1 VQRIVSGHGIGERY
15 ELGDVLGQG
24 GAATVYRALDRH
36 TGRQVAIKLYETALS
51 TGDRPQHR
59 AELAALVRLQHPGLV
74 RLYDAGFHD
83 GCAFLVMQL
92 IDGEPLSQ
100 RIARGAL
107 PVATVVELGW
117 QLASTLAYVHARGV
131 IHRDVK
137 PGNVLVDATDR
148 CFLTDFGVSRL
159 VDATR
164 CTVSGLALGTP
175 AFLAPEQVRG
185 RRLGP
190 AIDIYA
196 LGLVLLEA
204 LTGTKEYPGGAV
216 ESAVARLH
224 RSPHIPPTLPARLRF
239 LLRAMTVDDPAVRP
253 DAATVASRLT
263 ALRDGDRT
271 VESFSVRHGPRRFRW
286 SVGALLLAGAA
297 ATMGVLTLSV
307 PVDRDPVRAPVPVEH
322 GQLSALPSVPPDV
335 AAERLPVLPAPPVT
349 DAVAVADAS
358 IGVPTAARPEPP
370 PESAGLDAVPRRGD
384 PRPSDDDASSG
395 ASDAGGEGESEGE
408 QGSAANQGG
417 GNSERGAAKSER
429 RAAAAKAD
437 AGKNGKSGNGKS
449 DD

>member
-1 VQRIVSGHGIGERY
+1 VEQIVSRHGIGERY
-15 ELGDVLGQG
+15 ELGDVLGRG

-36 TGRQVAIKLYETALS
+36 TGRHVAIKLYEIALS
-51 TGDRPQHR
+51 TGDRPQHQ
-59 AELAALVRLQHPGLV
+59 AELSALVRLRHPGLA
-74 RLYDAGFHD
+74 RLYDTGIHRD
-83 GCAFLVMQL
+83 CVFLVMQL

-100 RIARGAL
+100 RIERGPL

-164 CTVSGLALGTP
+164 CTVSGMALGTP

-185 RRLGP
+185 QRLGP

-224 RSPHIPPTLPARLRF
+224 RPPHIPPTLPARLRF

-253 DAATVASRLT
+253 DAATVASRLR

-271 VESFSVRHGPRRFRW
+271 VETPTVRPGPRRHRW
-286 SVGALLLAGAA
+286 SAGLLLLAGAA
-297 ATMGVLTLSV
+297 ATMGVLTSSM
-307 PVDRDPVRAPVPVEH
+307 PAGRDPVRAPVP
-322 GQLSALPSVPPDV
+322 LSAFPSVPPGV
-335 AAERLPVLPAPPVT
+335 ADRLPARSASPVT
-349 DAVAVADAS
+349 DAVAEAA
-358 IGVPTAARPEPP
+358 PTAAGGSIEAPTAVRPEPP
-370 PESAGLDAVPRRGD
+370 PVPADLDAVSRRGD
-384 PRPSDDDASSG
+384 PRPSEDDARNDV
-395 ASDAGGEGESEGE
+395 SDGQGE
-408 QGSAANQGG
+408 QGSAASQDDGKAEG
-417 GNSERGAAKSER
+417 KAAQAERKANANAK
-429 RAAAAKAD
+429 
-437 AGKNGKSGNGKS
+437 KNGKSNNGKS

>member
-1 VQRIVSGHGIGERY
+1 VEQIVSGHGIGERY
-15 ELGDVLGQG
+15 ELGDVLGRG

-36 TGRQVAIKLYETALS
+36 IGRHVAIKLYETALS

-59 AELAALVRLQHPGLV
+59 AELAALVRLHHPGLV
-74 RLYDAGFHD
+74 RLHD
-83 GCAFLVMQL
+83 TGIHDDCVFLVMQL

-100 RIARGAL
+100 RIARGPL
-107 PVATVVELGW
+107 PVGTVVELGW
-117 QLASTLAYVHARGV
+117 QLASTLAYVHAHGV

-148 CFLTDFGVSRL
+148 SFLTDFGVSRL

-164 CTVSGLALGTP
+164 CTVSGMALGTP

-185 RRLGP
+185 QRLGP

-224 RSPHIPPTLPARLRF
+224 RPPQIPPTLPARLRF

-271 VESFSVRHGPRRFRW
+271 VETVTAGHGPRRHRW
-286 SVGALLLAGAA
+286 SAGLLLLAGAA
-297 ATMGVLTLSV
+297 ATMGVLTSSM
-307 PVDRDPVRAPVPVEH
+307 PADRDPVRAPVSAEH
-322 GQLSALPSVPPDV
+322 GPVSALPSVLPGV
-335 AAERLPVLPAPPVT
+335 ADRLPALSAPPVT
-349 DAVAVADAS
+349 DAVAEAAPPAAGGS
-358 IGVPTAARPEPP
+358 IGAPTAVRPEPP
-370 PESAGLDAVPRRGD
+370 PVPADLGAVARRGD
-384 PRPSDDDASSG
+384 PRPPDDDARSV
-395 ASDAGGEGESEGE
+395 ASDGEGE
-408 QGSAANQGG
+408 QGSAASQDDAKA
-417 GNSERGAAKSER
+417 ERK
-429 RAAAAKAD
+429 AAKAERK
-437 AGKNGKSGNGKS
+437 ANANAKKNGKSNNGKS

>member
-1 VQRIVSGHGIGERY
+1 VEQVVSRHGIGERY
-15 ELGDVLGQG
+15 ELGDVLGRG

-36 TGRQVAIKLYETALS
+36 TGRHVAIKLYEIALS
-51 TGDRPQHR
+51 TGDRPQHQ
-59 AELAALVRLQHPGLV
+59 AELAALVRLRHPGLA
-74 RLYDAGFHD
+74 RLYDTGIHRD
-83 GCAFLVMQL
+83 CVFLVMQL

-100 RIARGAL
+100 RIERGPL

-164 CTVSGLALGTP
+164 CTVSGMALGTP

-185 RRLGP
+185 QRLGP

-224 RSPHIPPTLPARLRF
+224 RPPHIPPTLPARLRF

-253 DAATVASRLT
+253 DAATVASRLR

-271 VESFSVRHGPRRFRW
+271 VETPLARPGPRRHRW
-286 SVGALLLAGAA
+286 SAGLLLLAGAA
-297 ATMGVLTLSV
+297 ATMGVLTSSM
-307 PVDRDPVRAPVPVEH
+307 PADRGPVRAPVP
-322 GQLSALPSVPPDV
+322 LSPLPSVPPGV
-335 AAERLPVLPAPPVT
+335 ADRLPALSASPVT
-349 DAVAVADAS
+349 DAVAEVAPAAAGGS
-358 IGVPTAARPEPP
+358 TGAPTAVRPEPP
-370 PESAGLDAVPRRGD
+370 PVPADLDAGPRRGD
-384 PRPSDDDASSG
+384 PRPSEDDARND
-395 ASDAGGEGESEGE
+395 ASDGEGE
-408 QGSAANQGG
+408 QGSASQDDGKAEGKAAQAERKANA
-417 GNSERGAAKSER
+417 NAK
-429 RAAAAKAD
+429 
-437 AGKNGKSGNGKS
+437 KNGKSNSGKS

>member
-1 VQRIVSGHGIGERY
+1 VEQVVSRHGIGERY
-15 ELGDVLGQG
+15 ELGDVLGRG

-36 TGRQVAIKLYETALS
+36 TGRHVAIKLYEIALS
-51 TGDRPQHR
+51 TGDRPQHQ
-59 AELAALVRLQHPGLV
+59 AELAALVRLRHPGLA
-74 RLYDAGFHD
+74 RLYDTGIHGD
-83 GCAFLVMQL
+83 CVFLVMQL

-100 RIARGAL
+100 RIDRGPL

-164 CTVSGLALGTP
+164 CTVSGMALGTP

-185 RRLGP
+185 QRLGP

-204 LTGTKEYPGGAV
+204 LTGAKEYPGGAV

-224 RSPHIPPTLPARLRF
+224 RPPHIPPTLPARLRF

-253 DAATVASRLT
+253 DAATVASRLR

-271 VESFSVRHGPRRFRW
+271 VETPLARPVPRRHRW
-286 SVGALLLAGAA
+286 SVGLLLLAGAA
-297 ATMGVLTLSV
+297 ATMGVLTSSM
-307 PVDRDPVRAPVPVEH
+307 PADRGPVRAPVP
-322 GQLSALPSVPPDV
+322 LSPLPSVPPG
-335 AAERLPVLPAPPVT
+335 AADRLPALSASPVT
-349 DAVAVADAS
+349 DAVAEVAPAAAGGS
-358 IGVPTAARPEPP
+358 TGAPTAVRPEPP
-370 PESAGLDAVPRRGD
+370 PVPADLDAGPRRGD
-384 PRPSDDDASSG
+384 PRPSEDDARND
-395 ASDAGGEGESEGE
+395 ASDGEGE
-408 QGSAANQGG
+408 QGSASQDDGKAEGKDAQ
-417 GNSERGAAKSER
+417 AER
-429 RAAAAKAD
+429 RANANAKR
-437 AGKNGKSGNGKS
+437 NGKSNSGKS

>member
-1 VQRIVSGHGIGERY
+1 MQQTVSGHGVGERY

-24 GAATVYRALDRH
+24 GAATVYRALDRQ
-36 TGRQVAIKLYETALS
+36 TGRHVAIKLYEIALF
-51 TGDRPQHR
+51 TGDRPQHQ
-59 AELAALVRLQHPGLV
+59 AELAALVRLHHPGLV
-74 RLYDAGFHD
+74 RLYDTGFHND
-83 GCAFLVMQL
+83 CVFLVMQL
-92 IDGEPLSQ
+92 VDGEPLSQ
-100 RIARGAL
+100 RIARGPL

-137 PGNVLVDATDR
+137 PGNVLVDANDR
-148 CFLTDFGVSRL
+148 CFLADFGVSRL
-159 VDATR
+159 VDTTR
-164 CTVSGLALGTP
+164 CTVSGMTLGTP

-185 RRLGP
+185 QRLGS

-239 LLRAMTVDDPAVRP
+239 LLRAMTVDDPVARP

-271 VESFSVRHGPRRFRW
+271 VETPSARPGPRRYRW
-286 SVGALLLAGAA
+286 SVGPLLLAGAA

-307 PVDRDPVRAPVPVEH
+307 PVDRDPARTPVPVEH
-322 GQLSALPSVPPDV
+322 GPLSVLPSLPPDV
-335 AAERLPVLPAPPVT
+335 AAERLPALSTPPVT
-349 DAVAVADAS
+349 DAAVEAAPPAAGGS
-358 IGVPTAARPEPP
+358 SGAPTAVRPEPP
-370 PESAGLDAVPRRGD
+370 PVPAGD
-384 PRPSDDDASSG
+384 PRQPDDGARSD
-395 ASDAGGEGESEGE
+395 ASDA
-408 QGSAANQGG
+408 QGKQSSAAGQA
-417 GNSERGAAKSER
+417 ERK
-429 RAAAAKAD
+429 AAKAERK
-437 AGKNGKSGNGKS
+437 AANANAKKNNKSNNGKS
-449 DD
+449 DG